1 LALSIFPLERM
12 NVFVWVFADNAS
24 THFAR
29 RKFATVA
36 IRELM
41 DELKLTL
48 LGWAIATV
56 FEQSF
61 PHHVVS
67 ELPVAAGSV
76 FIPFGHWMI
85 VILVNWDREF
95 DRILD
100 AEPHALSRPL
110 NLRSHGANERE
121 MEVPGVIETGS
132 HSAQIVNLRA
142 IRIKSK
148 VLDAEMANDF
158 LMLVIVNL
166 NPLPQKR
173 LLTVLHKI
181 DRLNAHEP
189 KTEPLL
195 AAFQFLNYDWRNNL
209 RFGLLNVFDSVC
221 NLREHSVI
229 SQKTHLLSITRLRK
243 LHGSNNARHASIMNC
258 VFVAR
263 ED

>member
-1 LALSIFPLERM
+1 MALSIFPLERM

-85 VILVNWDREF
+85 VILMNGDREF
-95 DRILD
+95 GGILD
-100 AEPHALSRPL
+100 VEL
-110 NLRSHGANERE
+110 N
-121 MEVPGVIETGS
+121 T
-132 HSAQIVNLRA
+132 
-142 IRIKSK
+142 
-148 VLDAEMANDF
+148 F
-158 LMLVIVNL
+158 
-166 NPLPQKR
+166 PLP
-173 LLTVLHKI
+173 L
-181 DRLNAHEP
+181 
-189 KTEPLL
+189 
-195 AAFQFLNYDWRNNL
+195 
-209 RFGLLNVFDSVC
+209 
-221 NLREHSVI
+221 
-229 SQKTHLLSITRLRK
+229 
-243 LHGSNNARHASIMNC
+243 
-258 VFVAR
+258 
-263 ED
+263 